1 MGKNYYLI
9 LGVQPDAS
17 PEQIKSAYRHKVK
30 ELHPDH
36 YGEDCQPFLA
46 LQEAYNTLS
55 DPNRRANYD
64 KQLENKPR
72 VAKARPVGRRPG
84 PVEPL
89 IPHEEPSDRYR
100 SPRRRRGRS
109 RLDQIFEQVW
119 GGYRDSSFGGIEEIE
134 IAVEL
139 TPLQARQGG
148 QARLVIPVPM
158 PCPAC
163 RGYGGI
169 GFGACRRCGGTG
181 AVLDRY
187 PLLISIPPGVTD
199 GERMS
204 LPLDRVGLP
213 DFHLTLH
220 FAIMGF

>member
-9 LGVQPDAS
+9 LGVQPDAT

-46 LQEAYNTLS
+46 LQEAYDTLS
-55 DPNRRANYD
+55 DPIRRANYD

-72 VAKARPVGRRPG
+72 VMRPRPAGRRRG

-89 IPHEEPSDRYR
+89 IPHEEPSGRYV
-100 SPRRRRGRS
+100 SPRRRRSS
-109 RLDQIFEQVW
+109 RLDQIFEQFW
-119 GGYRDSSFGGIEEIE
+119 GGYPDSSFDRVEEIE
-134 IAVEL
+134 VAVEL
-139 TPLQARQGG
+139 TPLAARRGG
-148 QARLVIPVPM
+148 QARLVIPVQIS
-158 PCPAC
+158 CPAC

-169 GFGACRRCGGTG
+169 GFGPCRRCGGMG
-181 AVLDRY
+181 VVLDRY

-199 GERMS
+199 GERIS
-204 LPLDRVGLP
+204 LPLDRIGLP

-220 FAIMGF
+220 FAIIGF